1 MAQVIRIGPRGQAY
15 LRTILKVSALAAMYE
30 YIASTAS
37 LLRRCVIVS
46 LACGCKASI
55 GGNAAP

>member
-1 MAQVIRIGPRGQAY
+1 
-15 LRTILKVSALAAMYE
+15 
-30 YIASTAS
+30 